1 MKEEGIPNLGQRG
14 RKEKDRKKF
23 LTRLRE
29 YLTRVSK
36 VANQTP
42 SLSLSSSIIPRT
54 TSLSLSLLVVCPFR
68 ARERERET
76 LLSLRNGVKVKRSRV
91 QRHLTGTSGG
101 KTGTRSLPSPPPPSY
116 PSRKIRSFHR
126 YILYTRMRR
135 KRRFKGGGWRWWWKE
150 EGGGRV

>member
-42 SLSLSSSIIPRT
+42 SLSFHHPSNN
-54 TSLSLSLLVVCPFR
+54 LSLSTRCLPLSSK
-68 ARERERET
+68 RERERDFTFASERSESET
-76 LLSLRNGVKVKRSRV
+76 QPRAAPFNWDVRRQNWDAVSP
-91 QRHLTGTSGG
+91 
-101 KTGTRSLPSPPPPSY
+101 LPSSLSILSFPKNSILPPIY
-116 PSRKIRSFHR
+116 PVHEN
-126 YILYTRMRR
+126 
-135 KRRFKGGGWRWWWKE
+135 E
-150 EGGGRV
+150 EEEEV

>member
-54 TSLSLSLLVVCPFR
+54 TSLSLYSLFAPFEQ
-68 ARERERET
+68 ERERDFTFASERSESET
-76 LLSLRNGVKVKRSRV
+76 QPRAAPFNWDVRRQNWDAVSP
-91 QRHLTGTSGG
+91 
-101 KTGTRSLPSPPPPSY
+101 LPSSLSILSFPKNSILPPIY
-116 PSRKIRSFHR
+116 PVHEN
-126 YILYTRMRR
+126 
-135 KRRFKGGGWRWWWKE
+135 E
-150 EGGGRV
+150 EEEEV

>member
-1 MKEEGIPNLGQRG
+1 MNNKEEGIPNLGQRG

-42 SLSLSSSIIPRT
+42 SLSPSIIPRT
-54 TSLSLSLLVVCPFR
+54 TSLSLSTRCLPLSSK
-68 ARERERET
+68 RERET

-101 KTGTRSLPSPPPPSY
+101 KTGTRSLPSPPPYPSY

>member
-42 SLSLSSSIIPRT
+42 SLSFHHPSNN
-54 TSLSLSLLVVCPFR
+54 LSLSLYSLFAPFEQ
-68 ARERERET
+68 ERERDFTFASERSESET
-76 LLSLRNGVKVKRSRV
+76 QPRAAPFNWDVRRQNWDAVSP
-91 QRHLTGTSGG
+91 
-101 KTGTRSLPSPPPPSY
+101 LPSSLSILSFPKNSILPPIY
-116 PSRKIRSFHR
+116 PVHEN
-126 YILYTRMRR
+126 
-135 KRRFKGGGWRWWWKE
+135 E
-150 EGGGRV
+150 EEEEV

>member
-68 ARERERET
+68 VRERET

-101 KTGTRSLPSPPPPSY
+101 KTGTRSLPSPPPYPSY

>member
-42 SLSLSSSIIPRT
+42 SLSFHHPSNN
-54 TSLSLSLLVVCPFR
+54 LSLSLYSLFAPFEQ
-68 ARERERET
+68 ERERET

-101 KTGTRSLPSPPPPSY
+101 KTGTRSLPSPPPYPSY

>member
-42 SLSLSSSIIPRT
+42 SLSFHHPSNNL
-54 TSLSLSLLVVCPFR
+54 SLSLSTRCLPLSSK
-68 ARERERET
+68 RERERDFTFASERSESET
-76 LLSLRNGVKVKRSRV
+76 QPRAAPFNWDVRRQNWDAVSP
-91 QRHLTGTSGG
+91 
-101 KTGTRSLPSPPPPSY
+101 LPSSLSILSFPKNSILPPIY
-116 PSRKIRSFHR
+116 PVHEN
-126 YILYTRMRR
+126 
-135 KRRFKGGGWRWWWKE
+135 E
-150 EGGGRV
+150 EEEEV